1 VIRLATCVCAALVA
15 GISIFVGLVQLGLIQ
30 NPLAPVIRGDLVSA
44 RSDREGLRV
53 LFVGN
58 SFTYYNSMPDLVQ
71 RLASADQG
79 AQPII
84 VSMTRGAWRLQQF
97 SQDDRLAALLRDVRW
112 DVVILQEQSQ
122 LLSFSPESRRRETFP
137 YARAL
142 DAKIESA
149 GSRTLVFTTWAY
161 ESGDRR
167 NVRGD
172 TFAAMQ
178 ARLEEGYAD
187 LAATL
192 ATPVAPVGLAWA
204 EALRRDPDIDLWTG
218 DGRHPSR
225 LGSYLTAC
233 VFYAILTGRDPAA
246 SGLTAGIAPSE
257 ARFLQQVAADVVESR

>member
-1 VIRLATCVCAALVA
+1 VA

-30 NPLAPVIRGDLVSA
+30 DPLAPVIRGDLVSA
-44 RSDREGLRV
+44 RSDRDGLRV

-58 SFTYYNSMPDLVQ
+58 SFTYYNSMPALVQ

-84 VSMTRGAWRLQQF
+84 VSMTRGAWTLQRF
-97 SQDDRLAALLRDVRW
+97 SGNDRLAALLKDVRW

-142 DAKIESA
+142 QTKIESA
-149 GSRTLVFTTWAY
+149 GGRTLVFTTWAY
-161 ESGDRR
+161 EDGDRR
-167 NVRGD
+167 NVPGD

-178 ARLEEGYAD
+178 ARLEQGYAD

-192 ATPVAPVGLAWA
+192 STPVAPVGRAWA
-204 EALRRDPDIDLWTG
+204 EALRREPGIDLWAG

-246 SGLTAGIAPSE
+246 SGFTAGIGPNE
-257 ARFLQQVAADVVESR
+257 ARFLQQVATDVVASR

>member
-1 VIRLATCVCAALVA
+1 MA
-15 GISIFVGLVQLGLIQ
+15 GISIFVGLVQLGLVQ

-44 RSDREGLRV
+44 RSEREGLRV

-58 SFTYYNSMPDLVQ
+58 SFTYYNSMPALVQ

-84 VSMTRGAWRLQQF
+84 VSMTRGGWRLQQF
-97 SQDDRLAALLRDVRW
+97 SRDDRLAALLKDVRW

-137 YARAL
+137 YADAL
-142 DAKIESA
+142 QAKIESA
-149 GSRTLVFTTWAY
+149 GGHTLLFSTWAY
-161 ESGDRR
+161 EYGDRR
-167 NVRGD
+167 NVPGD

-178 ARLEEGYAD
+178 GRLEQGYAD

-192 ATPVAPVGLAWA
+192 STRVVPVGRAWA
-204 EALRRDPDIDLWTG
+204 EALRREPGLELWDG
-218 DGRHPSR
+218 DGMHPSR

-246 SGLTAGIAPSE
+246 SGFIAGIAPSE
-257 ARFLQQVAADVVESR
+257 ARLLQQVAADVVESR

>member
-1 VIRLATCVCAALVA
+1 VA

-71 RLASADQG
+71 RLASADP

-149 GSRTLVFTTWAY
+149 GGRTLVFTTWAY
-161 ESGDRR
+161 EDGDRR
-167 NVRGD
+167 NVPDD

-204 EALRRDPDIDLWTG
+204 EALRRDPDVDLWAG

-233 VFYAILTGRDPAA
+233 VFYAILTGRDPVAN
-246 SGLTAGIAPSE
+246 GFTAGIAPSE
-257 ARFLQQVAADVVESR
+257 ARLLQQVAADVVESR